1 MKMRLACSF
10 FSLKAGMLLGLSLC
24 LSGCGTDRASADSVV
39 PSIILIL
46 ADDLGYDDL
55 GYHGNQLIETPH
67 LDRLASSSVRFNQF
81 YVTPVCAT
89 TRASLLTGRHFL
101 RTGVSHVHGGK
112 DFLHTDERT
121 LAEALKEAGYV
132 TGMWGKW
139 HSGKTE
145 GYFPWER
152 GFDEAYMA
160 RLYQHLDN
168 EGSLNGQQIRTEGWT
183 TEVLTDMAIRFM
195 EENRERP
202 FFAYIPYLAC
212 HAPLRCP
219 EAYKRK
225 YLEKGIPENL
235 STLYG
240 MIGQMDDQVGRL
252 IDAVDQLG
260 LSEHTVIL
268 FLSDNGPAI
277 LNDLLTDEDR
287 AMRYVS
293 GMRGHKGNI
302 WENGIRSPLW
312 IRWEGT
318 IDPAESDQLADV
330 TDLFPTLL
338 GLAGVTDRT
347 GGLPLDGKSLVPMLE
362 GDTAQHHQKVV
373 YLYANPGWPPTDL
386 PWTPE
391 GVRDEYRPWKCT
403 DGGSLSF
410 PQQILG
416 ARTNRYKLLMNPGPT
431 DGTILP
437 DPGGFVLVDIMHD
450 PLEKENV
457 LSLHPDEFREMRDSM
472 ERWYRSVLE
481 EPHAFEMPIF
491 RVGPDTTKNYRILA
505 YAPQCISQG
514 VKNASN
520 YIHHFRQAG
529 DSATY
534 RIQVEQEGVY
544 AMELHYRLENGPARK
559 FMLSAEGQRDTVEL
573 TGGQRSVAI
582 DRLALQEGPATLT
595 LKNLTSSGRGDLRLT
610 EAVVRRT
617 GPLEQ
622 KNSDL

>member
-1 MKMRLACSF
+1 MKMRLACTF
-10 FSLKAGMLLGLSLC
+10 PWIKAGMLMGLSLWFA
-24 LSGCGTDRASADSVV
+24 GCGTDRGETESVA
-39 PSIILIL
+39 PNIILIL

-55 GYHGNQLIETPH
+55 GYHGNRIIETPH
-67 LDRLASSSVRFNQF
+67 LDRLASASVRFDRF

-112 DFLHTDERT
+112 DFLHPDERT
-121 LAEALKEAGYV
+121 VAEALKKAGYV

-168 EGSLNGQQIRTEGWT
+168 AGSLNGRQTETKGWT

-195 EENRERP
+195 EDNRERP
-202 FFAYIPYLAC
+202 FFAYLPYLAC
-212 HAPLRCP
+212 HAPLKCP
-219 EAYKRK
+219 DAYKRK
-225 YLEKGIPENL
+225 YLEKGVSENL
-235 STLYG
+235 ATLYG
-240 MIGQMDDQVGRL
+240 MIGQMDDQVRRL
-252 IDAVDQLG
+252 VEAVDQLG
-260 LSEHTVIL
+260 LSERTVIL

-287 AMRYVS
+287 ALRYVS

-312 IRWEGT
+312 VRWEGT
-318 IDPAESDQLADV
+318 FEPMDVDQLADV

-338 GLAGVTDRT
+338 QLAGAPDST
-347 GGLPLDGKSLVPMLE
+347 GGLPLDGHSLLPMLK
-362 GDTAQHHQKVV
+362 GDSTPRHDKVV
-373 YLYANPGWPPTDL
+373 YLYANPGWPPTDR

-391 GVRDEYRPWKCT
+391 GVRDEYRPWKCR

-416 ARTNRYKLLMNPGPT
+416 IRTAGYKLLMNPGPT
-431 DGTILP
+431 DGTIQP
-437 DPGGFVLVDIMHD
+437 GPGGFVLVDIAHD

-457 LSLHPDEFREMRDSM
+457 LSRHPDTFREMRDSL
-472 ERWYRSVLE
+472 ERWYQSVLV
-481 EPHAFEMPIF
+481 EPHAFEMPVF
-491 RVGPDTTKNYRILA
+491 RVGADTAKKYRILA
-505 YAPQCISQG
+505 YAPRCISQG

-520 YIHHFRQAG
+520 YIHYFRRPG

-534 RIQVEQEGVY
+534 RLQVEQEGTY
-544 AMELHYRLENGPARK
+544 ELELQYRLENDPARI
-559 FMLSAEGQRDTVEL
+559 FMLAVDGQRDTVEL
-573 TGGQRSVAI
+573 TDGQRSVAI
-582 DRLALQEGPATLT
+582 GRLALQEGPATLT
-595 LKNLTSSGRGDLRLT
+595 LKNLTSSGKGDLRLT

-617 GPLEQ
+617 GPIE
-622 KNSDL
+622 KKIDDL